1 VSAEVVEDNRMKVVE
16 GRRGVHVDVNQFTWV
31 EVKKR
36 LWRHGLS
43 FQEFL
48 SYVVHL
54 LATGDDRVYQLLI
67 EAKKARAQKEVMK
80 IVHTDEESLYTL
92 MEHLRD
98 MKRQEQEAKEEE
110 EEEVRNEEG

>member
-1 VSAEVVEDNRMKVVE
+1 MKIVE

-54 LATGDDRVYQLLI
+54 LATGDERVFQLLV
-67 EAKKARAQKEVMK
+67 EAKEARAKKEIVK
-80 IVHTDEESLYTL
+80 IVHTDEESLYSL
-92 MEHLRD
+92 I
-98 MKRQEQEAKEEE
+98 EQIRNLKKDEDNETEEEEEKEEE
-110 EEEVRNEEG
+110 ERHEED

>member
-1 VSAEVVEDNRMKVVE
+1 MKVVE
-16 GRRGVHVDVNQFTWV
+16 ERRGVHVDVNQFTWV

-36 LWRHGLS
+36 LWKHGLS

-67 EAKKARAQKEVMK
+67 EAKQARAKKQVMNLTR
-80 IVHTDEESLYTL
+80 TDEESLYAL

-98 MKRQEQEAKEEE
+98 LKKQELAEEKEK
-110 EEEVRNEEG
+110 EVRDEEG

>member
-1 VSAEVVEDNRMKVVE
+1 MKIVE

-36 LWRHGLS
+36 LWKHGLS

-67 EAKKARAQKEVMK
+67 EAKTSRAKEEITK
-80 IVHTDEESLYTL
+80 IVHTDEESLYAL
-92 MEHLRD
+92 MEQLRD
-98 MKRQEQEAKEEE
+98 MRKQEESTEEEKEEE
-110 EEEVRNEEG
+110 AYDVKEVSKENGD